1 MPLLGW
7 IILFT
12 AVGGIASAAFAGLFL
27 LLPEKTG
34 LRMLPHFVSFATG
47 ALIGAALLGLLP
59 EAMQSVGPGGAHAIG
74 VALVVGLGVFFIIEK
89 LVLWRHA
96 HSHEHEDPT
105 EREVAP
111 RRVADSVADDEAAE
125 GHGARVVTAE
135 RARSVAFAGDVG
147 RQAAALGDSGA
158 LAQSHAVATASQGAR
173 ERDHEQSHGG
183 HWQDHRGYEHGRG
196 APGHEPGHGRARQEH
211 GDGHSEYGQG
221 DGGLVHGHSERGRGD
236 SGHGRGHRESG
247 PGDRGHRR
255 DSEPGHGDRG
265 HGHDHGGHGHDHGR
279 EGAAGVLVLI
289 GDSIHNALDGI
300 LIAAAFLTSV
310 PLGLVTTLAV
320 AAHEI
325 PHRVGDFALLLHAG
339 MSRQRAMFL
348 NMATGLAS
356 VLGGIVA
363 YFGLS
368 KAQGALP
375 YALALA
381 AAGFL
386 YIAVAGLIPGLH
398 RRADP
403 RTSLAQVLLMGL
415 GVGVI
420 AWAESLTG

>member
-7 IILFT
+7 IVLFT
-12 AVGGIASAAFAGLFL
+12 AFGGIASAAFAGLFL
-27 LLPEKTG
+27 LLPEQTG

-59 EAMQSVGPGGAHAIG
+59 EAMEGIGPGGEHAIG
-74 VALVVGLGVFFIIEK
+74 AALVVGLGVFFVIEK

-96 HSHEHEDPT
+96 HSHA
-105 EREVAP
+105 R
-111 RRVADSVADDEAAE
+111 DEAEAE
-125 GHGARVVTAE
+125 ADIDESSASGDHRSNAAHGHV
-135 RARSVAFAGDVG
+135 ARS
-147 RQAAALGDSGA
+147 
-158 LAQSHAVATASQGAR
+158 
-173 ERDHEQSHGG
+173 DHG
-183 HWQDHRGYEHGRG
+183 
-196 APGHEPGHGRARQEH
+196 
-211 GDGHSEYGQG
+211 
-221 DGGLVHGHSERGRGD
+221 
-236 SGHGRGHRESG
+236 
-247 PGDRGHRR
+247 
-255 DSEPGHGDRG
+255 
-265 HGHDHGGHGHDHGR
+265 HGGHGHGSREDAGQRHVGHSHPGHGGHGHNHD
-279 EGAAGVLVLI
+279 GAAGVLVLI

-300 LIAAAFLTSV
+300 LIAAAFLTNV

-325 PHRVGDFALLLHAG
+325 PHRVGDFAILLHAG
-339 MSRQRAMFL
+339 MSRRRALIL
-348 NMATGLAS
+348 NMATGFAS

-363 YFGLS
+363 YFGLNR
-368 KAQGALP
+368 AQEALP

-403 RTSLAQVLLMGL
+403 RTSLAQVVLMGL

-420 AWAESLTG
+420 AWAESLTR

>member
-1 MPLLGW
+1 LPLLGW
-7 IILFT
+7 IVLFT

-59 EAMQSVGPGGAHAIG
+59 EAMESVGPSGAHAIG

-105 EREVAP
+105 EREVAA
-111 RRVADSVADDEAAE
+111 RGVTDTLAHDDGAE
-125 GHGARVVTAE
+125 GHHGPGLAAE
-135 RARSVAFAGDVG
+135 PATQNVAFAGNVG
-147 RQAAALGDSGA
+147 GQPAVHGGA
-158 LAQSHAVATASQGAR
+158 LAQSYAAGLAG
-173 ERDHEQSHGG
+173 HGG
-183 HWQDHRGYEHGRG
+183 HDHGRDAGNERGHDHARLGAGHGHDGGRDHDQDHPGEGRRYS
-196 APGHEPGHGRARQEH
+196 PQ
-211 GDGHSEYGQG
+211 D
-221 DGGLVHGHSERGRGD
+221 
-236 SGHGRGHRESG
+236 
-247 PGDRGHRR
+247 
-255 DSEPGHGDRG
+255 
-265 HGHDHGGHGHDHGR
+265 HDHGGHNHGHNHDGHDHGR
-279 EGAAGVLVLI
+279 DGAAGVLVLI

-300 LIAAAFLTSV
+300 LIAAAFLTNV

-339 MSRQRAMFL
+339 MSRKRAMFL

-403 RTSLAQVLLMGL
+403 RTSLAQVVLMGL

-420 AWAESLTG
+420 AWAELLTR

>member
-7 IILFT
+7 IVLFT
-12 AVGGIASAAFAGLFL
+12 AFGGIASAAFAGLFL
-27 LLPEKTG
+27 LLPEQTG

-59 EAMQSVGPGGAHAIG
+59 EAMEGIGPGGEHAIG
-74 VALVVGLGVFFIIEK
+74 AALVVGLGVFFVIEK

-96 HSHEHEDPT
+96 HSHA
-105 EREVAP
+105 R
-111 RRVADSVADDEAAE
+111 DEAEAE
-125 GHGARVVTAE
+125 AE
-135 RARSVAFAGDVG
+135 IDENSA
-147 RQAAALGDSGA
+147 SG
-158 LAQSHAVATASQGAR
+158 
-173 ERDHEQSHGG
+173 
-183 HWQDHRGYEHGRG
+183 DHRSN
-196 APGHEPGHGRARQEH
+196 AA
-211 GDGHSEYGQG
+211 
-221 DGGLVHGHSERGRGD
+221 HGHVARND
-236 SGHGRGHRESG
+236 HG
-247 PGDRGHRR
+247 
-255 DSEPGHGDRG
+255 
-265 HGHDHGGHGHDHGR
+265 HGGHGHGSREDAGQRHVGHSHPGHGGHGHNHD
-279 EGAAGVLVLI
+279 GAAGVLVLI

-300 LIAAAFLTSV
+300 LIAAAFLTNV

-325 PHRVGDFALLLHAG
+325 PHRVGDFAILLHAG
-339 MSRQRAMFL
+339 MSRRRALIL
-348 NMATGLAS
+348 NMATGFAS

-363 YFGLS
+363 YFGLNR
-368 KAQGALP
+368 AQEALP

-403 RTSLAQVLLMGL
+403 RTSLAQVVLMGL

-420 AWAESLTG
+420 AWAESLTR

>member
-1 MPLLGW
+1 LPLLGW
-7 IILFT
+7 IVLFT

-74 VALVVGLGVFFIIEK
+74 VALLVGLGVFFIIEK

-96 HSHEHEDPT
+96 HSHDHEDSG
-105 EREVAP
+105 EQGEHGQHGH
-111 RRVADSVADDEAAE
+111 DD
-125 GHGARVVTAE
+125 
-135 RARSVAFAGDVG
+135 
-147 RQAAALGDSGA
+147 
-158 LAQSHAVATASQGAR
+158 
-173 ERDHEQSHGG
+173 GG
-183 HWQDHRGYEHGRG
+183 HGRG
-196 APGHEPGHGRARQEH
+196 EH
-211 GDGHSEYGQG
+211 GHDH
-221 DGGLVHGHSERGRGD
+221 
-236 SGHGRGHRESG
+236 SGHGRDH
-247 PGDRGHRR
+247 
-255 DSEPGHGDRG
+255 G
-265 HGHDHGGHGHDHGR
+265 HGHDHSRD
-279 EGAAGVLVLI
+279 GAAGVLVLI

-300 LIAAAFLTSV
+300 LIAAAFLTNV

-339 MSRQRAMFL
+339 MSRQRALVL

-363 YFGLS
+363 YFGLN
-368 KAQGALP
+368 KAQEALP

-403 RTSLAQVLLMGL
+403 RTSLAQVVLMGL
-415 GVGVI
+415 GVAVI
-420 AWAESLTG
+420 AWAESLTS